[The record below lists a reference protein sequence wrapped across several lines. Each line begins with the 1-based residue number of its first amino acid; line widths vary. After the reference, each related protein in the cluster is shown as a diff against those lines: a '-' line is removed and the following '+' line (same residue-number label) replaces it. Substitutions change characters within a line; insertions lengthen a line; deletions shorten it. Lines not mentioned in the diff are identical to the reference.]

1 MRKQTICFVEPSDII
16 YLIDDN
22 FEIKQL
28 ELYPT
33 HLDASLDDRAFISD
47 EVNTISNNLVL
58 KSPEVKDDQLDLF
71 EVFYEESEFIKLLRP
86 AEAQYRS
93 TDAKAFTTEEAAK
106 KFLQENIS
114 KSKIMRRLLKET
126 NEEIDIQLKV
136 IKNLL
141 DQFSKR
147 LKKFDIPEETV
158 LASDI
163 YLISELCDLLD
174 IDQGQLLHLNKE

>member
-33 HLDASLDDRAFISD
+33 HLDASINDRSCISD
-47 EVNTISNNLVL
+47 EVDTISNDLVL
-58 KSPEVKDDQLDLF
+58 SSPEVKDDQLDLL
-71 EVFYEESEFIKLLRP
+71 EVYLDTNDFGSLIQRH
-86 AEAQYRS
+86 RS
-93 TDAKAFTTEEAAK
+93 TDIKAFTTEEAAE
-106 KFLQENIS
+106 KFLKENIS
-114 KSKIMRRLLKET
+114 KSKIMYRLLKET

-147 LKKFDIPEETV
+147 LKKFDILEETV

-174 IDQGQLLHLNKE
+174 IDQAEILHLNKE

>member
-1 MRKQTICFVEPSDII
+1 MRKQTVYFVERGDII

-28 ELYPT
+28 QLYSS
-33 HLDASLDDRAFISD
+33 HLNNDLIGRAFISD
-47 EVNTISNNLVL
+47 EVNIISDNLVVA
-58 KSPEVKDDQLDLF
+58 SPEVKDDRLDLL
-71 EVFYEESEFIKLLRP
+71 EAYLESDGLGDLIRQF
-86 AEAQYRS
+86 RS
-93 TDAKAFTTEEAAK
+93 TNAKAFTTKEAAE
-106 KFLQENIS
+106 KFLRENIS
-114 KSKIMRRLLKET
+114 KAKIMHRLLKET
-126 NEEIDIQLKV
+126 NEEIDVELKV

>member
-33 HLDASLDDRAFISD
+33 HLDTSINDRSCISD
-47 EVNTISNNLVL
+47 EVDTVSTSLVL
-58 KSPEVKDDQLDLF
+58 ASPEVKDDQLDLL
-71 EVFYEESEFIKLLRP
+71 EVYLDTNDFGSLIQRHRL
-86 AEAQYRS
+86 S
-93 TDAKAFTTEEAAK
+93 DTKAFTTEEAAE

-114 KSKIMRRLLKET
+114 KSKIMYRLLKET

-174 IDQGQLLHLNKE
+174 IDQGQLLHLNRE

>member
-1 MRKQTICFVEPSDII
+1 MRKQTLCFVEPSDII

-33 HLDASLDDRAFISD
+33 HLDASIDDRACISD
-47 EVNTISNNLVL
+47 EVDTVSTSLVL
-58 KSPEVKDDQLDLF
+58 ASPEVKDDQLDLY
-71 EVFYEESEFIKLLRP
+71 EVFYAEIGFVD
-86 AEAQYRS
+86 EAQYRS
-93 TDAKAFTTEEAAK
+93 TDAKAFTTKEAAE

-114 KSKIMRRLLKET
+114 KAKIMRRLLKDT
-126 NEEIDIQLKV
+126 NEEIDIQLNV

-141 DQFSKR
+141 DQFSKQ
-147 LKKFDIPEETV
+147 LKKFNIPEETV

-174 IDQGQLLHLNKE
+174 IDQGQLLHLDRE

>member
-1 MRKQTICFVEPSDII
+1 MRKQTLCFVEPSDII

-22 FEIKQL
+22 FEIKQF

-33 HLDASLDDRAFISD
+33 HLDESINDRAYISD
-47 EVNTISNNLVL
+47 EIDTISNNLVL
-58 KSPEVKDDQLDLF
+58 ASPEVKDDQLDLL
-71 EVFYEESEFIKLLRP
+71 EVYLDTNDFGSLIQRH
-86 AEAQYRS
+86 RS
-93 TDAKAFTTEEAAK
+93 TDAKAFTTKEAAE

-114 KSKIMRRLLKET
+114 KAKIMHRLLKDT
-126 NEEIDIQLKV
+126 NEEIDVQLNI

-141 DQFSKR
+141 DQFSKQ

-174 IDQGQLLHLNKE
+174 IDQGQLLHLDRD

>member
-58 KSPEVKDDQLDLF
+58 KSPEVKDDRLDLL
-71 EVFYEESEFIKLLRP
+71 EVYLDTDNFGSVIQQR
-86 AEAQYRS
+86 RS
-93 TDAKAFTTEEAAK
+93 TDVKAFTTEEAAE

-114 KSKIMRRLLKET
+114 KSKIMHRLLKET

-141 DQFSKR
+141 DQFSKQ

-174 IDQGQLLHLNKE
+174 IDQGQLLHLDRD

>member
-22 FEIKQL
+22 FEIKRL

-33 HLDASLDDRAFISD
+33 HLDASIDNRAFISD
-47 EVNTISNNLVL
+47 EVDTISINLIL
-58 KSPEVKDDQLDLF
+58 RSPEVKDDQLDLY
-71 EVFYEESEFIKLLRP
+71 EVFYVENELSVD
-86 AEAQYRS
+86 EAQYRS
-93 TDAKAFTTEEAAK
+93 TDLKAFTTKEAAK
-106 KFLQENIS
+106 KFLGENIS
-114 KSKIMRRLLKET
+114 KAKIMHRLLKET

-147 LKKFDIPEETV
+147 LKEFDIPEETV

-163 YLISELCDLLD
+163 YLISEICDLLD
-174 IDQGQLLHLNKE
+174 IDQGQLLHLDRE

>member
-1 MRKQTICFVEPSDII
+1 MRKQTICFVEPRDII

-22 FEIKQL
+22 FEIKSV

-33 HLDASLDDRAFISD
+33 HLDTSINDRSCISD
-47 EVNTISNNLVL
+47 EVDTVSTSLVL
-58 KSPEVKDDQLDLF
+58 ASPEVKDDQLDLL
-71 EVFYEESEFIKLLRP
+71 EVYLDTNDFGSLIQRH
-86 AEAQYRS
+86 RS
-93 TDAKAFTTEEAAK
+93 IDIKAFTTEEAAE

-114 KSKIMRRLLKET
+114 KSKIMYRLLKET

-147 LKKFDIPEETV
+147 LKKFDIPEETI

>member
-58 KSPEVKDDQLDLF
+58 KSPEVKDDRLDLL
-71 EVFYEESEFIKLLRP
+71 EVYLDTDNFGSVIQQR
-86 AEAQYRS
+86 RS

-106 KFLQENIS
+106 KFLLENIS
-114 KSKIMRRLLKET
+114 KSKIMHRLLKET

-174 IDQGQLLHLNKE
+174 IDQGQLLHLDRD

>member
-33 HLDASLDDRAFISD
+33 HLDVSLDDRAFISD
-47 EVNTISNNLVL
+47 EVDTISNNLVL
-58 KSPEVKDDQLDLF
+58 KSPEVKDDRLDLL
-71 EVFYEESEFIKLLRP
+71 EVYLDTDNFGSVIR
-86 AEAQYRS
+86 QRRS
-93 TDAKAFTTEEAAK
+93 TDVKAFTTKEAAE
-106 KFLQENIS
+106 KFLRENIS
-114 KSKIMRRLLKET
+114 KAKIMHRLLKET

-141 DQFSKR
+141 DQFSRR

>member
-1 MRKQTICFVEPSDII
+1 MRKQTICFVESSDII

-58 KSPEVKDDQLDLF
+58 KSPEVKDDQLDLY
-71 EVFYEESEFIKLLRP
+71 EVFHEEIRSVNES
-86 AEAQYRS
+86 QYRS
-93 TDAKAFTTEEAAK
+93 TDTKAFTTEEAAE
-106 KFLQENIS
+106 KFLLENIS
-114 KSKIMRRLLKET
+114 KSKIMHRLLKET